1 MKLNALKYLF
11 IAGFIA
17 TGPALAQSPYM
28 EVVGL
33 SEGDILNVRSG
44 PGASYA
50 DMGDDR
56 LWRSHSGVRP
66 KHRPQRRARA
76 RGPSC
81 SAHPMRPGTCG
92 PSTAVVHCNKGIDPI
107 KPPLSQGFIL

>member
-50 DMGDDR
+50 DMGD
-56 LWRSHSGVRP
+56 LTPH
-66 KHRPQRRARA
+66 ARV
-76 RGPSC
+76 PSLAMIPV
-81 SAHPMRPGTCG
+81 AHGR
-92 PSTAVVHCNKGIDPI
+92 
-107 KPPLSQGFIL
+107 